1 MKHVLDYVTK
11 DQIFYEPF
19 PHIVAHNLLPSD
31 IYSEL
36 QNSFPSLRTVVDG
49 KEYTSNERFDFTV
62 EQLRKNATIPPV
74 WREFSEA
81 HASESFYRKI
91 LEIFGDAIQ
100 ERYPALPFNLNEA
113 RVGTR
118 YIDTHDTADILLDA
132 HIAINTPVTGKSGSV
147 RVAHVDDPRK
157 MYGALL
163 YFRKDEDD
171 SLGGDLE
178 LYRYKNDTY
187 KFYGQHVDE
196 KYVEVIKTVPYSQ
209 NTFVFFINTIDS
221 LHGVTV
227 RENTPHTRQFLNMIG
242 ELKEPLF
249 DIQSRQESSLLKRYR
264 RYKAKLI
271 GQGGKW

>member
-1 MKHVLDYVTK
+1 
-11 DQIFYEPF
+11 
-19 PHIVAHNLLPSD
+19 
-31 IYSEL
+31 
-36 QNSFPSLRTVVDG
+36 
-49 KEYTSNERFDFTV
+49 
-62 EQLRKNATIPPV
+62 
-74 WREFSEA
+74 
-81 HASESFYRKI
+81 
-91 LEIFGDAIQ
+91 
-100 ERYPALPFNLNEA
+100 
-113 RVGTR
+113 
-118 YIDTHDTADILLDA
+118 
-132 HIAINTPVTGKSGSV
+132 
-147 RVAHVDDPRK
+147 